1 MPLPLTTHTEL
12 MDRRLAEAGLGISA
26 ELDERFGRRT
36 IAAKMTDVPGHT
48 RGLVPILAAAG
59 VRLLHLGV
67 NPAWPVPDVPP
78 VFRWQAPD
86 GSEVV
91 VVYQAGG
98 YGGFRAVP
106 GCTEALAFAHTS
118 DNLGPPTADDVL
130 ANHAALRDAVPGAS
144 VVASTLDAFT
154 AALLASG
161 AVDDLPV
168 VTAEI
173 GDSWIFG
180 AGTDPQKVARFRSIL
195 RALDGRHDV
204 PVDAWRALLLVAEH
218 TWGLD
223 EKTWFPD
230 LTARSRDDLA
240 AIRTT
245 PEATRFE
252 ASWAEQRRYLDDA
265 VAALGT
271 DVPADVTP
279 RSRQGLAAEL
289 DRLGAAP
296 VDIGDPVVAG
306 RWRLVVDPRSGAIA
320 GLEDDAGPV
329 LATTANP
336 LAAVGYQTFDEGDYG
351 RFYGQLAPV
360 PDDEWWAL
368 LDNTKPGVDTAGAVS
383 GWWTPSPTEVHV
395 GVDPDDGAT
404 VVLVRL
410 AFPTE
415 ASERFGAPPD
425 AWTIVWLG
433 DGPSVPVEL
442 CWFDK
447 PACRLPEATWWS
459 ANPPV
464 AEPGRWTM
472 DKLGQPVSPLEVV
485 RHGGR
490 ALHAVGQGMAYAGHD
505 GEVRI
510 DTLDAPLVAPGRPRL
525 LDADPPPPDLS
536 GGWHVLLHDNLWGT
550 NFPMWNEGDATF
562 RFSLTRTAARA

>member
-1 MPLPLTTHTEL
+1 M
-12 MDRRLAEAGLGISA
+12 
-26 ELDERFGRRT
+26 
-36 IAAKMTDVPGHT
+36 
-48 RGLVPILAAAG
+48 
-59 VRLLHLGV
+59 
-67 NPAWPVPDVPP
+67 
-78 VFRWQAPD
+78 
-86 GSEVV
+86 
-91 VVYQAGG
+91 
-98 YGGFRAVP
+98 
-106 GCTEALAFAHTS
+106 
-118 DNLGPPTADDVL
+118 
-130 ANHAALRDAVPGAS
+130 
-144 VVASTLDAFT
+144 ASTLDAFA

-173 GDSWIFG
+173 GDPWIFG
-180 AGTDPQKVARFRSIL
+180 TGSDPQKVSRFRSIL
-195 RALDGRHDV
+195 RALDGRRDV
-204 PVDAWRALLLVAEH
+204 PVEARRSLLLVAEH

-230 LTARSRDDLA
+230 LTQWARDDLA

-265 VAALGT
+265 VAALG
-271 DVPADVTP
+271 DGAPVEVTP
-279 RSRQGLAAEL
+279 RSREGLAAEL
-289 DRLGAAP
+289 DRIGAVP
-296 VDIGDPVVAG
+296 VAIGDPVIAG

-320 GLEDDAGPV
+320 ALEDDAGSV
-329 LATTANP
+329 LATRSNP
-336 LAAVGYQTFDEGDYG
+336 LADVAYQTFDEGDYG
-351 RFYGQLAPV
+351 RFYDRLVPV
-360 PDDEWWAL
+360 PEDEWWAL
-368 LDNTKPGVDTAGAVS
+368 LDNTKPGIDTAGAVS
-383 GWWTPSPTEVHV
+383 GWWRPSPTEVRV
-395 GVDPDDGAT
+395 GVDPDVGTT

-410 AFPTE
+410 AFPAETT
-415 ASERFGAPPD
+415 ERFGAPPE

-464 AEPGRWTM
+464 ADSGRWTM
-472 DKLGQPVSPLEVV
+472 DKLGQAVSPLDVV

-490 ALHAVGQGMAYAGHD
+490 ALHAVGRGMAYD
-505 GEVRI
+505 GPDGRVRL
-510 DTLDAPLVAPGRPRL
+510 DTLDAPLVAPGRPCL

-562 RFSLTRTAARA
+562 RFSVTRTPASA